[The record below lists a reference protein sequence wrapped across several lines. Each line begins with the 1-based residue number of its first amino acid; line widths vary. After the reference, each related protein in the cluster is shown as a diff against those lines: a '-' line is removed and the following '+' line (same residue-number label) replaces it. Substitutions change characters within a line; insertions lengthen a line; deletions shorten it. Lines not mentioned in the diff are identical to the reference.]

1 MASRLHGAPDVCA
14 MPMAMG
20 DGVLLTEIATLDAI
34 LARHEGEIG
43 ADFVGYRNHAY
54 RVANLCLAHRPG
66 GGDVVEKVAIAV
78 AFHDLGIWTDHTFD
92 YLEPSVAL
100 AMQYLAETGQGPWGP
115 EIAAMIREHHKITSY
130 KGDPG
135 WLVEPFRRADWT
147 DVTLGAL
154 AFGTPRSLIREIQK
168 TWPDA
173 GFHRLLVRLEL
184 RHLGKHPLN
193 PLPVLRW

>member
-1 MASRLHGAPDVCA
+1 
-14 MPMAMG
+14 MG

-34 LARHEGEIG
+34 LARHAGEIG

-66 GGDVVEKVAIAV
+66 SGDVVEKVAIAS

-100 AMQYLAETGQGPWGP
+100 AMQYLADTGQGPWGP
-115 EIAAMIREHHKITSY
+115 EIAAMIREHHKITRY
-130 KGDPG
+130 KGDPE
-135 WLVEPFRRADWT
+135 WLVEAFRRADWT

-154 AFGTPRSLIREIQK
+154 ASGLPRTTIRDVQK
-168 TWPDA
+168 AWPDA

-184 RHLGKHPLN
+184 RHLARHPLN